1 MTARASSIQAGQ
13 TPKLELLGVGKV
25 FATKT
30 GEVEA
35 LRGINLV
42 MKKGEFVA
50 LVGPSGCGKTTL
62 LNIIAG
68 LEIADEGIVRID
80 GRDVRAP
87 GPDRTVLFQESALF
101 PWLTVRANV
110 EFGLMLKGMGR
121 KERRR
126 RALDGLKL
134 VRLLP
139 FADAYVHQLSGGMR
153 QRVAL
158 VRSLV
163 LEPEVLLMDEPFA
176 ALDAESRLSLSR
188 ELESLW
194 RQMNMTVVFVTH
206 QVSSGVQ
213 LGERVLAFGSHPG
226 RVIAEYRVDLPRPRR
241 EENPS
246 LLKLAEEIT
255 EKFASQVRAQQEQE
269 LLNGY

>member
-1 MTARASSIQAGQ
+1 MR
-13 TPKLELLGVGKV
+13 
-25 FATKT
+25 
-30 GEVEA
+30 
-35 LRGINLV
+35 
-42 MKKGEFVA
+42 KGEFVS

-68 LEIADEGIVRID
+68 LEMPDEGEVLVD
-80 GRDVRAP
+80 GHAVKAP
-87 GPDRTVLFQESALF
+87 GPDRTVMFQESALF
-101 PWLTVRANV
+101 PWLTVQANV
-110 EFGLMLKGMGR
+110 EFGLMLKGVGR

-134 VRLLP
+134 VHLSS
-139 FADAYVHQLSGGMR
+139 FASSYVHELSGGMR

-176 ALDAESRLSLSR
+176 ALDAESRLSLTR

-194 RQMNMTVVFVTH
+194 KQMQMTVVFVTH

-213 LGERVLAFGSHPG
+213 LGERVLAFGTHPG
-226 RVIAEYRVDLPRPRR
+226 RIIAQYHVDLPRPRR
-241 EENPS
+241 EEDPA
-246 LLKLAEEIT
+246 LLKLSEEIT
-255 EKFASQVRAQQEQE
+255 ERFSATVRAQQEQE
-269 LLNGY
+269 RLHGD